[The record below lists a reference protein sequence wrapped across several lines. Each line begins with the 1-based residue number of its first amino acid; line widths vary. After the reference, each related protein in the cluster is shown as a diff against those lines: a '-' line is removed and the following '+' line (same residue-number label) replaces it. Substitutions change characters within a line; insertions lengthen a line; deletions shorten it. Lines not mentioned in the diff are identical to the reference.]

1 MNQSISIHQPNFI
14 PWPGYFYKIH
24 KSNIH
29 VMYDDVQFSKGS
41 YTNRVRI
48 LNAGRVQWL
57 TVPIGDYFKKKI
69 NLVTV
74 SKKDWTSEHL
84 RKIESAYSKSDFFDD
99 FFDDFEKLYSEAKS
113 LEYLFEVNLVFFNYF
128 IELLNINTQIINS
141 SLFNIQTSS
150 TLRIAQLIQ
159 EIDSEAVY
167 LYGSG
172 GSNYQDEE
180 IFKNNRIK
188 IQKIEYGNTIYNQNN
203 NQQEFVPGL
212 SIIDGL
218 FNIGSKGCIKIV
230 SGKDS
235 INEED

>member
-1 MNQSISIHQPNFI
+1 
-14 PWPGYFYKIH
+14 
-24 KSNIH
+24 
-29 VMYDDVQFSKGS
+29 MYDDVQFSKGS

>member
-1 MNQSISIHQPNFI
+1 
-14 PWPGYFYKIH
+14 
-24 KSNIH
+24 
-29 VMYDDVQFSKGS
+29 MYDDVQFSKGS

-48 LNAGRVQWL
+48 LNAGRVQRQ

-84 RKIESAYSKSDFFDD
+84 RKIESAYSKSVFFDD